1 MVTWLPCGLVPTAR
15 FARAPRPVRGPPLR
29 LLTTITS
36 PTKLSVLLVE
46 NVIALPASAHVKK
59 DTQVQLAKEVSAL
72 TPAMDTELA
81 SLLHRSQM
89 ISLTTLTMAVP
100 PHSSLFQT
108 VTKIVITALVPRTL
122 VHNTIMHGMLHVLR
136 VANVIQDTVAQ
147 TAH

>member
-1 MVTWLPCGLVPTAR
+1 MH
-15 FARAPRPVRGPPLR
+15 GPPL
-29 LLTTITS
+29 LLPRMTTS

>member
-1 MVTWLPCGLVPTAR
+1 M
-15 FARAPRPVRGPPLR
+15 
-29 LLTTITS
+29 
-36 PTKLSVLLVE
+36 E

-108 VTKIVITALVPRTL
+108 VTKIVITALVPKIQVLDTT
-122 VHNTIMHGMLHVLR
+122 VHGMHHAPKDV
-136 VANVIQDTVAQ
+136 NVTLDTVDQ